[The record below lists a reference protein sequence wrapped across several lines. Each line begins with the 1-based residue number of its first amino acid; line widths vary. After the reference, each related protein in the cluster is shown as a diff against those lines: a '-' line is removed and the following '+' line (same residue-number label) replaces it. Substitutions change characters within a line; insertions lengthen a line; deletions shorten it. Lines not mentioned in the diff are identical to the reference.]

1 MDFCSFHLD
10 YYFLSFFDVT
20 NVEIIYDITIL
31 LPIFSFMI
39 FNIFIKSFRKAIFR
53 LNDIIKI
60 KKITR
65 KVLFLNLVL
74 LNDTFSA
81 FFLNH
86 FLTKYRVFDLYKE

>member
-1 MDFCSFHLD
+1 
-10 YYFLSFFDVT
+10 
-20 NVEIIYDITIL
+20 
-31 LPIFSFMI
+31 MI

-74 LNDTFSA
+74 PNSVFSA

-86 FLTKYRVFDLYKE
+86 FLTKYRVFGLYKE

>member
-1 MDFCSFHLD
+1 
-10 YYFLSFFDVT
+10 
-20 NVEIIYDITIL
+20 
-31 LPIFSFMI
+31 MI

-86 FLTKYRVFDLYKE
+86 FLTKYRVFGFHLVPYAFFHQTHYSSGGGGGGGIVYIKTSILL